1 MYLSDYSKLIKKE
14 EIDITK
20 LEYSF
25 RYWREMLFEKC
36 VRMFEWKGLPFP
48 QKEIEI
54 RLILQGFCGVVKDT
68 RKGIMCATGSMSGV
82 TQYWDEFLNFTYAA
96 PTAEGGTL
104 PINKT
109 AVIVDNTTLRNP
121 MTPLIDRYASLIAH
135 SEVSLKVAL
144 VNLRETNAFSASDQS
159 VAASIKTYHKKMYE
173 GDLDVIVDT
182 SLIDGIKNVNDTSR
196 SSFGVMDCID
206 ARNELLRAFYNE
218 IGVRYTRDKKERMIE
233 SEVSNDTQMLL
244 LNINDMLAR
253 RKESAEKM
261 NSVLGLNVSV
271 DLSPEFKMITQ
282 DSVPTSERE
291 RGAVDES
298 TGI

>member
-1 MYLSDYSKLIKKE
+1 MYLSDYSKLAKKE
-14 EIDITK
+14 EVEITK
-20 LEYSF
+20 IEKSF
-25 RYWREMLFEKC
+25 SYWREMLFEKC

-54 RLILQGFCGVVKDT
+54 RLILQGFCGVVKDS
-68 RKGIMCATGSMSGV
+68 RKGIMCASGSMNGV

-96 PTAEGGTL
+96 PTAKGGTL
-104 PINKT
+104 PINKL

-121 MTPLIDRYASLIAH
+121 LTPLIDRYASLIAH

-159 VAASIKTYHKKMYE
+159 VAASIKTYHTKMYE
-173 GDLDVIVDT
+173 GDMDVIVDT

-253 RKESAEKM
+253 RKEAAEKM
-261 NSVLGLNVSV
+261 NSVLKMNVTV

-282 DSVPTSERE
+282 DAIPTSELE
-291 RGAVDES
+291 RRKEEDES
-298 TGI
+298 

>member
-1 MYLSDYSKLIKKE
+1 MFLSDYSKSVQKE
-14 EIDITK
+14 ELEITK
-20 LEYSF
+20 LDCSF
-25 RYWREMLFEKC
+25 QYWREMLFEKC
-36 VRMFEWKGLPFP
+36 VRMFVWKGLPFP

-54 RLILQGFCGVVKDT
+54 RLILQGFCGVVKDA
-68 RKGIMCATGSMSGV
+68 RRGIMCATGSMSGV

-96 PTAEGGTL
+96 PTAAGGTL
-104 PINKT
+104 PIGKT
-109 AVIVDNTTLRNP
+109 AIIVDNTTLRNP
-121 MTPLIDRYASLIAH
+121 LTPLIDRYASLIAH
-135 SEVSLKVAL
+135 SEISLKVAL

-173 GDLDVIVDT
+173 GNLDVIVDT
-182 SLIDGIKNVNDTSR
+182 SLIDGIKNVNDVSR

-253 RKESAEKM
+253 RQEAARKM
-261 NSVLGLNVSV
+261 STLGINVSV
-271 DLSPEFKMITQ
+271 GLAPEFKMIMQ

-291 RGAVDES
+291 RSTANES
-298 TGI
+298 

>member
-1 MYLSDYSKLIKKE
+1 MYLSDYSKLAKKE
-14 EIDITK
+14 EIEITK
-20 LEYSF
+20 LDCSF
-25 RYWREMLFEKC
+25 SYWREMLFEKC
-36 VRMFEWKGLPFP
+36 VRMFVWKGLPFP

-54 RLILQGFCGVVKDT
+54 RLILQGFCGVVKDA
-68 RKGIMCATGSMSGV
+68 RRGIMCATGSMSGV

-96 PTAEGGTL
+96 PTAAGGTL
-104 PINKT
+104 PIGKT

-121 MTPLIDRYASLIAH
+121 LTPLIDRYASLISH

-159 VAASIKTYHKKMYE
+159 VAESIKAYHKKMYN
-173 GDLDVIVDT
+173 GNLDVIVDT
-182 SLIDGIKNVNDTSR
+182 SLIDGIKNVNDVSR

-253 RKESAEKM
+253 RKEAAKKM
-261 NSVLGLNVSV
+261 NSILEMNVSV
-271 DLSPEFKMITQ
+271 DLSPEFKIIEQ

-291 RGAVDES
+291 RSVANES
-298 TGI
+298 

>member
-1 MYLSDYSKLIKKE
+1 MYLSDYSKLAKKE
-14 EIDITK
+14 EVEITK
-20 LEYSF
+20 IEKSF
-25 RYWREMLFEKC
+25 AYWREMLFEKC

-54 RLILQGFCGVVKDT
+54 RLILQGFCGVVKDS
-68 RKGIMCATGSMSGV
+68 RKGIMCASGSMSGV

-96 PTAEGGTL
+96 PTAKGGTL
-104 PINKT
+104 PINEL

-121 MTPLIDRYASLIAH
+121 LTPLIDRYASLIAH

-159 VAASIKTYHKKMYE
+159 VAASIKTYHAKMYE
-173 GDLDVIVDT
+173 GDMDVIVDT

-253 RKESAEKM
+253 RKEAAEKM
-261 NSVLGLNVSV
+261 NSVLKMSVSV

-282 DSVPTSERE
+282 DVVPTS
-291 RGAVDES
+291 
-298 TGI
+298 

>member
-1 MYLSDYSKLIKKE
+1 MYLSDYSKLAKKE
-14 EIDITK
+14 EVEITK
-20 LEYSF
+20 IEKSF
-25 RYWREMLFEKC
+25 AYWREMLFEKC

-54 RLILQGFCGVVKDT
+54 RLILQGFCGVVKDDK
-68 RKGIMCATGSMSGV
+68 KGIMCASGSMSGV
-82 TQYWDEFLNFTYAA
+82 TPYWDEFLNFTYAA
-96 PTAEGGTL
+96 PTAKGGTL
-104 PINKT
+104 PINKL

-121 MTPLIDRYASLIAH
+121 LTPLIDRYASLIAH

-159 VAASIKTYHKKMYE
+159 VASSIKTYHKKMYE
-173 GDLDVIVDT
+173 GDMDVIVDT

-196 SSFGVMDCID
+196 ASFGVMDCID

-253 RKESAEKM
+253 RKEAAEKM
-261 NSVLGLNVSV
+261 NSVLKMSVSV
-271 DLSPEFKMITQ
+271 DISPEFKMIMQ
-282 DSVPTSERE
+282 DYVPTSELE
-291 RGAVDES
+291 RRKEDES
-298 TGI
+298 

>member
-1 MYLSDYSKLIKKE
+1 MYLSDYSKLAKKE
-14 EIDITK
+14 EVEITK
-20 LEYSF
+20 IEKSF
-25 RYWREMLFEKC
+25 SYWREMLFEKC

-54 RLILQGFCGVVKDT
+54 RLILQGFCGVVKDS
-68 RKGIMCATGSMSGV
+68 RKGIMCASGSMNGV

-96 PTAEGGTL
+96 PTAKGGTL
-104 PINKT
+104 PINKL

-121 MTPLIDRYASLIAH
+121 LTPLIDRYASLIAH

-159 VAASIKTYHKKMYE
+159 VAASIKAYHTKMYE
-173 GDLDVIVDT
+173 GDMDVIVDT

-253 RKESAEKM
+253 RKEAAEKM
-261 NSVLGLNVSV
+261 NSVLKMNVTV

-282 DSVPTSERE
+282 DTIPTSELE
-291 RGAVDES
+291 RRKEEDES
-298 TGI
+298 